1 MGRGGRLSW
10 VRLVRSCLGGVTIV
24 PTACTLS
31 NSSGFTG
38 KDTVPYQFPQPPSQ
52 LPTVSEPSSWPE
64 FHE

>member
-52 LPTVSEPSSWPE
+52 LPTVSEPNSWPE